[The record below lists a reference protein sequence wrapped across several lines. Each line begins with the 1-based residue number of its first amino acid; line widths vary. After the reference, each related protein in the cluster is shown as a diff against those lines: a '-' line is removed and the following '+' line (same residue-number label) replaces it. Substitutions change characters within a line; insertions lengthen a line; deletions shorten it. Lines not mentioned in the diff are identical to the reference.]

1 VRSPSLLLFF
11 PDMHVKILGSAA
23 GGGFPQWNCAC
34 KNCRRLRAGTFAG
47 TPRAQAQLALATAP
61 GTWTLINA
69 SPDLRAQIEATPE
82 LWPQDTARDS
92 PIRDVVLTGA
102 EVDQVLGL
110 LLLREFH
117 SFRIHATAAVRK
129 ILVEDNTL
137 FGVLARFPGQISW
150 NDMSPARPFSVGSAR
165 LEVLPLPGTF
175 PGFVRASRVTG
186 FNSSE
191 AVIGLWIA
199 PESGG
204 KALMFIPGAACIP
217 DPVFERLKASDV
229 LLFDGTFW
237 SDGEP
242 TRIPGVSRTARQMG
256 HLPISGAGG
265 SLERL
270 AKLTRPRK
278 IFIHIN
284 NTNPILDEES
294 PEYRMVGEAGWEVAR
309 DGMEIA
315 L

>member
-1 VRSPSLLLFF
+1 ML
-11 PDMHVKILGSAA
+11 VKVLGSAA

-34 KNCRRLRAGTFAG
+34 PNCRLLRAGKFAG
-47 TPRAQAQLALATAP
+47 TPRTQAQLALGSAP
-61 GTWTLINA
+61 DAWTLINA

-82 LWPQDTARDS
+82 LWPQETNRHS

-117 SFRIHATAAVRK
+117 SFRIHATTAVRE
-129 ILVEDNTL
+129 ILTEDNSL
-137 FGVLARFPGQISW
+137 FGVLTRFPGQVDW
-150 NDMSPARPFSVGSAR
+150 NDIPLHQPFSVGSAR
-165 LEVLPLPGTF
+165 VEVLSSPGAF
-175 PGFVRASRVTG
+175 PGFVSPSRVTG
-186 FNSSE
+186 FNPAE
-191 AVIGLWIA
+191 AVIGLWIS

-204 KALMFIPGAACIP
+204 RSLAFLPGAPCVS
-217 DPVFERLKASDV
+217 DSLLERLRACDV

-237 SDGEP
+237 SDDEP
-242 TRIPGVSRTARQMG
+242 SRIPGVSRTARQMG

-270 AKLTRPRK
+270 AELQRPRK

-284 NTNPILDEES
+284 NTNPILNEES
-294 PEYRMVGEAGWEVAR
+294 TEYRVVGETGWEVAR
-309 DGMEIA
+309 DGMEMI